1 MTWIILTIFAILIII
16 PSIGY
21 AIYEKATWGD
31 RQEAWRAR
39 NEASGGRFSSSS
51 APTNYS
57 LVGWGIAGTVLV
69 LWIFISGLMMFKTVG
84 QRQVAIV
91 YSFSG
96 TITGKRDPGV
106 VTIAPWQHIKKENVG
121 IQHEEFAFD
130 EGNAAVSK
138 DQQKVFANLAVN
150 YQVDPAKVVDL
161 YKRVGPA
168 WKTIIVNSRVPQVFK
183 ETTATYQ
190 TQEITA
196 QREQLRRETR
206 ERLATELSP
215 YDIKVVDVFVTNLGF
230 SKVYTDSIEAKQK
243 QVQDAQR
250 AQAKVKQVEAEAAQ
264 RVAEAEGEAKANIA
278 RARGDALSNR
288 LRQKSLTPMLVQW
301 EAIQKLNPN
310 VSLVICPPNS
320 VCIPNA
326 GVIPQPKNGG

>member
-1 MTWIILTIFAILIII
+1 MGWIVLTIFAILIAI
-16 PSIGY
+16 PAIGF
-21 AIYEKATWGD
+21 AIYQSATWEAREKAYS
-31 RQEAWRAR
+31 E
-39 NEASGGRFSSSS
+39 GRIHTE
-51 APTNYS
+51 PTNYA
-57 LVGWGIAGTVLV
+57 LAGWAVAGFVLV
-69 LWIFISGLMMFKTVG
+69 LWVFISGFMMVKTVG
-84 QRQVAIV
+84 QREVAIV

-121 IQHEEFAFD
+121 IQHQEFGFEET
-130 EGNAAVSK
+130 NAAVSK

-161 YKRVGPA
+161 YKRVGPS
-168 WKTIIVNSRVPQVFK
+168 WKSIIVSSRVPQVFK

-206 ERLATELSP
+206 ERLAAELAP

-230 SKVYTDSIEAKQK
+230 SKSYSDAIEAKQK

-250 AQAKVKQVEAEAAQ
+250 AEAKIREARAIAQQQVEAAK
-264 RVAEAEGEAKANIA
+264 GERDANIA
-278 RARGDALSNR
+278 RAEGDARANR

-320 VCIPNA
+320 VCVPNA